1 MLNVK
6 SQVYDAL
13 VTACPSASVSD
24 EHPKEWKTFPK
35 ITMVEEQNAVELWTD
50 NEEKDAR
57 IVYRIDVW
65 DKTST
70 SAIAAAVDGAMS
82 ALGFQRTL
90 AMDVPVQEL
99 YKHKQMRYEAIVS
112 VDTQD
117 VFHQF

>member
-6 SQVYDAL
+6 PTVYNAL
-13 VTACPSASVSD
+13 TTACSTASVSD

-35 ITMVEEQNAVELWTD
+35 VTFTEEQNAVELWTD

-57 IVYRIDVW
+57 IVIRVDVW
-65 DKTST
+65 DKTNT
-70 SAIAAAVDGAMS
+70 SPIAAAVDGAMS